1 MDDISFPQL
10 SDDNNYIW
18 LHFIAWGS
26 KILKGIIFKPIFNV
40 FAIAKSQVD
49 SRGRLLTTILLPWQV
64 PNHHILETLTSTDKL
79 LRHVCSQSYLAG
91 QVTWTEKKPNVQ
103 TVYSFGYQKHC
114 QHLTIIK
121 MQNVT
126 YRFFWNSH
134 YYWSYDFII
143 VITVNVYV
151 RLQRRLSY
159 VQFAKKIVTLPPF
172 LKVSEIFLFNAWL
185 GTGISFASAISI
197 FKIQMFFLIH
207 FTNVAAQ
214 NSAKQRMTKYHPQK
228 SQTNNA
234 RSVVKSLPPPP

>member
-1 MDDISFPQL
+1 MFVHSHI
-10 SDDNNYIW
+10 
-18 LHFIAWGS
+18 
-26 KILKGIIFKPIFNV
+26 
-40 FAIAKSQVD
+40 
-49 SRGRLLTTILLPWQV
+49 WQV
-64 PNHHILETLTSTDKL
+64 RWPEQKKSLTFK
-79 LRHVCSQSYLAG
+79 RH
-91 QVTWTEKKPNVQ
+91 
-103 TVYSFGYQKHC
+103 TVFRYQKHC

-134 YYWSYDFII
+134 YWSYDFII

-159 VQFAKKIVTLPPF
+159 VQLAKKIVTLPPF